1 MSDRTS
7 LPYPSVNS
15 ISTEFHKSDFVNIA
29 HSQEIWIESL
39 ESHIQR
45 CKGGNEPI
53 SWTRLMEWFVE
64 AVIAAAL
71 FRKEH
76 PSAPPLTND
85 NIQIDSSST
94 ILIAFPSSPHQPSIS
109 GSLSSD
115 IPTLCTFF
123 LHIHRTLKQHKRLI
137 LPLDPEQKDMVFTRI
152 MVTLIKHFVASGDLV
167 LPNSSPTDHSHDFVL
182 TDHSFLRGYD
192 VDHSEHF
199 LDAVK
204 RIKESTSMET
214 VRIIH
219 HLLTP
224 PPLTSFPWDNRQ
236 SFQSNSFYDTC
247 TAPDTSLV
255 DQIDKFD
262 CSLFDET
269 DDEKLVASLHRCRHT
284 VKATQSTKC
293 IVDIPTFR
301 TLLISGLHS
310 STSHISFECGLLF
323 FTLADLLPTV
333 DDPRDSA
340 FQSLRSAFRDGTL
353 LEKLALLDLWVRFFR
368 SQDRGGHVQM
378 MIESDFDFEG
388 FLDADLRDT
397 SLINSSCYFVVF
409 FFVSDQVSMSQRWK
423 LDFLL
428 KFEKRHRMMSRL
440 FRNSNLLSRQEQ
452 SGHNL
457 RTLSITLGSLLSIFR
472 GCDFPSTLTE
482 LIAADEDPNS
492 YTLSNSVYPAFFLN
506 HTSIAPNH
514 RHSFFPMDLMFE
526 RFFRFNPNALLEGW
540 SDLSLC
546 TPRQF
551 LHAPYVGL
559 HSLLLRCPELT
570 LNQQMLPHLLGS
582 FITSKDQDTIQNDIL
597 TLFQFYPPPRLF
609 DTLFSSPH
617 LVRATVDLWVL
628 FLALF
633 SELGAFTA
641 PFGACSFLAKLFKML
656 IPFDWKMEQV
666 KLDLLNLVGDVVVF
680 LHWLSFPAHFDSPL
694 LCHLPSLAGAQRG
707 VLQTLSSHSGI
718 PSLVPQAEIESYWH
732 LFRLLASERQS
743 FNDEVRVLSFAVRH
757 SASEDSHCYPF
768 IPIVVKTVTEDLLL
782 PIPSFVSI
790 AFEFFL
796 RFVSVAS
803 DDVRMELVTQ
813 GLLDHIFFAVS
824 NSSFLDDYE
833 KAVSVIGILLATI
846 RRANQTNAMRE
857 FDFYQP

>member
-1 MSDRTS
+1 M
-7 LPYPSVNS
+7 L
-15 ISTEFHKSDFVNIA
+15 
-29 HSQEIWIESL
+29 
-39 ESHIQR
+39 
-45 CKGGNEPI
+45 
-53 SWTRLMEWFVE
+53 
-64 AVIAAAL
+64 
-71 FRKEH
+71 
-76 PSAPPLTND
+76 
-85 NIQIDSSST
+85 
-94 ILIAFPSSPHQPSIS
+94 
-109 GSLSSD
+109 
-115 IPTLCTFF
+115 
-123 LHIHRTLKQHKRLI
+123 
-137 LPLDPEQKDMVFTRI
+137 FTR
-152 MVTLIKHFVASGDLV
+152 FVLHHDNRS
-167 LPNSSPTDHSHDFVL
+167 DFVL

-353 LEKLALLDLWVRFFR
+353 LEKLAL
-368 SQDRGGHVQM
+368 
-378 MIESDFDFEG
+378 
-388 FLDADLRDT
+388 
-397 SLINSSCYFVVF
+397 
-409 FFVSDQVSMSQRWK
+409 DQVSMSQRWK

-857 FDFYQP
+857 GGLLMQRLEREGLRDGLELTQLPQKSTRLGEDTTHLEEATRSTYCGVDVISRFTQLSLHSAHVLQKRKNHKSRSE